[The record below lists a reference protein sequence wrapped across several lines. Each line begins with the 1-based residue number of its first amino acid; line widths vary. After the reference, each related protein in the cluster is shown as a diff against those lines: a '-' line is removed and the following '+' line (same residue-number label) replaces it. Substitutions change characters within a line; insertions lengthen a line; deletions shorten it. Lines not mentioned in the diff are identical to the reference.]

1 MSFIRTLACFVFG
14 KTKKKK
20 KKKKIFLENLKKNDT
35 ITNMD
40 RKTHQLEK
48 FQVFNAVRFMPG
60 NKQTKILSGWMH
72 KPKTQAEEAQSF

>member
-1 MSFIRTLACFVFG
+1 
-14 KTKKKK
+14 
-20 KKKKIFLENLKKNDT
+20 
-35 ITNMD
+35 MD

-72 KPKTQAEEAQSF
+72 KPQTQAEEAQSF